1 MKNTAFGLPL
11 VIFFPSKI
19 NKAFLGRFMSVRL
32 ECLVSGE
39 SHFRGMLSSSY
50 PERSNRLYGMEG
62 IRTGKTGETP
72 NCVIAFHIA
81 DNNQGDVVFV
91 TTGGGK

>member
-1 MKNTAFGLPL
+1 MKNTAFGPPL
-11 VIFFPSKI
+11 VIFFPLKI
-19 NKAFLGRFMSVRL
+19 NKAFLGRFMSVQL

-39 SHFRGMLSSSY
+39 SYFRGMLFSSCL
-50 PERSNRLYGMEG
+50 ERSNCLYWMEG
-62 IRTGKTGETP
+62 IRTSKTGEML
-72 NCVIAFHIA
+72 NCVIVHRMA

>member
-1 MKNTAFGLPL
+1 
-11 VIFFPSKI
+11 
-19 NKAFLGRFMSVRL
+19 
-32 ECLVSGE
+32 
-39 SHFRGMLSSSY
+39 
-50 PERSNRLYGMEG
+50 MEG

-72 NCVIAFHIA
+72 NCVIAFHTA